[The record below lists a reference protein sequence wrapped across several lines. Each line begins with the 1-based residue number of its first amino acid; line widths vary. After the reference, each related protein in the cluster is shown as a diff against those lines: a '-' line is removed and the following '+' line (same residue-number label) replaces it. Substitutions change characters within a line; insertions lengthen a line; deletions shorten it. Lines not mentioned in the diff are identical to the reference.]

1 MTFNSAHIISITGYS
16 TLFIISSLANLTVLK
31 ILVRRYKKI
40 KSRVNL
46 LLIHLAI
53 ADLLV
58 TFFMMPLEIGWA
70 ATVMWTAGDL
80 LCRILSFFRIFGLF
94 LSSNI
99 LICISLDRFYAIV
112 CPLAAGKAIRNMRAS
127 LLMAWIG
134 AIVSASPQMYIFHVE
149 SHPKYP
155 WYTQCVTFNSF
166 PSQAY
171 ETAYTIFGMIMMYL
185 FPLIVIIVTY
195 TIILTTIFK
204 KSNASRNESR
214 NNTGLRRSGVGV
226 LNRARTRTLKMTVV
240 IVCVFIL
247 CWTPYYIIS
256 VWFLAD
262 KESFMEVDQRI
273 QNSLFMFAC
282 TNSCMDPIVYGFFNL
297 RNRQQQP
304 SIHHHH
310 RHNHHAV
317 VELRSITTRQ
327 IDEDVNG
334 TNPMQI

>member
-1 MTFNSAHIISITGYS
+1 
-16 TLFIISSLANLTVLK
+16 
-31 ILVRRYKKI
+31 
-40 KSRVNL
+40 
-46 LLIHLAI
+46 
-53 ADLLV
+53 
-58 TFFMMPLEIGWA
+58 
-70 ATVMWTAGDL
+70 
-80 LCRILSFFRIFGLF
+80 
-94 LSSNI
+94 
-99 LICISLDRFYAIV
+99 
-112 CPLAAGKAIRNMRAS
+112 
-127 LLMAWIG
+127 
-134 AIVSASPQMYIFHVE
+134 
-149 SHPKYP
+149 
-155 WYTQCVTFNSF
+155 
-166 PSQAY
+166 
-171 ETAYTIFGMIMMYL
+171 
-185 FPLIVIIVTY
+185 
-195 TIILTTIFK
+195 
-204 KSNASRNESR
+204 
-214 NNTGLRRSGVGV
+214 TGLRRSGVGV